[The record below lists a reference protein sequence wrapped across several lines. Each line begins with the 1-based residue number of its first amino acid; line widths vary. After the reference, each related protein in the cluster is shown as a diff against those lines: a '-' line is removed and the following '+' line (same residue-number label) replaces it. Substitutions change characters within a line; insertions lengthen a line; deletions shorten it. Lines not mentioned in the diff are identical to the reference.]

1 MTSKGPQGEAVD
13 YKTPAPPPGP
23 RNMEVEDRKAGLQE
37 NGDSRNSQ
45 CSRTPRRESKGSLQ
59 NPGWR
64 GFHRCGPPQKVV
76 ENSAS
81 VPSPSAPSITPGTV
95 CAFSLHVFFLHHLL
109 AFRAPPPHTHTGSS
123 SHPFLH
129 LSSHPPW
136 WSPPWTL
143 PLPCPNPVGLS
154 EQEPLH
160 LHFSG
165 HRLANGLLI
174 CSIVPCEANSI
185 SASQSSLPV
194 DNVIDWRNSCH
205 RPAAC
210 SLPCSLLVPPPLL
223 FGPPP
228 CAHRSS
234 APLPPA

>member
-1 MTSKGPQGEAVD
+1 MRRWWRTQ
-13 YKTPAPPPGP
+13 PAPLPLG
-23 RNMEVEDRKAGLQE
+23 
-37 NGDSRNSQ
+37 
-45 CSRTPRRESKGSLQ
+45 REHHSWDCL
-59 NPGWR
+59 
-64 GFHRCGPPQKVV
+64 CLY
-76 ENSAS
+76 
-81 VPSPSAPSITPGTV
+81 
-95 CAFSLHVFFLHHLL
+95 LHVFLLHHLL
-109 AFRAPPPHTHTGSS
+109 SIRAHPHHRARVCSRSS
-123 SHPFLH
+123 LH
-129 LSSHPPW
+129 LSSSHPPW

-143 PLPCPNPVGLS
+143 PLPCPTPAGLS

-194 DNVIDWRNSCH
+194 DSVIDWRNSCH

-210 SLPCSLLVPPPLL
+210 SLPLSLLVPPPLL
-223 FGPPP
+223 LGPPP

>member
-1 MTSKGPQGEAVD
+1 MWSSSEGG
-13 YKTPAPPPGP
+13 
-23 RNMEVEDRKAGLQE
+23 
-37 NGDSRNSQ
+37 
-45 CSRTPRRESKGSLQ
+45 REL
-59 NPGWR
+59 
-64 GFHRCGPPQKVV
+64 
-76 ENSAS
+76 S
-81 VPSPSAPSITPGTV
+81 VPSRSARASLLGLSVPLV
-95 CAFSLHVFFLHHLL
+95 FMFSSCIISSPFE
-109 AFRAPPPHTHTGSS
+109 PPPPPHTGSS

-143 PLPCPNPVGLS
+143 PLPCPNPAGLS
-154 EQEPLH
+154 EQGPLH

-194 DNVIDWRNSCH
+194 DSVIDWRNSCH

-223 FGPPP
+223 LGPPP